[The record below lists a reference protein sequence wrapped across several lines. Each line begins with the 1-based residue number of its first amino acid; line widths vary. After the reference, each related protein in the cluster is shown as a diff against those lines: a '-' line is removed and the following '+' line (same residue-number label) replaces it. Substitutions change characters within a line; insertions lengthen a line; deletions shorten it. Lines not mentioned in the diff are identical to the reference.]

1 MSYFKKIVT
10 KWSQKI
16 GKLGP
21 NSKNKHH
28 IFHLENILLDEGWT
42 WDAINEFVLLLEAK
56 PSGSEIE
63 KRKKDKIKYQKKTKD
78 GTKEIE
84 IQAGSAADD
93 PEHEAHDQAHQYVY
107 GEKPEGEE
115 GPTQKDK
122 AGDAQMAGDRS
133 AKPGETTDSPKP
145 EPKPQASQIYKDIKP
160 GELMTG
166 ADSDIKQTGLL
177 YGYNEIIDKKTGKT
191 IFKPAPGN
199 AGSMLNE
206 IVSGEVAQILEQNPE
221 LSDKELIDLLQK
233 QFGKTTLFKENSK
246 KPKKTAGGI
255 STKAVPEGQNRELY
269 SKLMISVAS
278 GRRKYNKS
286 NREAKQNGFKNPKM
300 ENYYGHSD
308 SFESMVNDIKGKQVI
323 GPDGTPIEFEEAEE
337 LIRSGGGGDNPS
349 DTGTLTFDSD
359 SDRVIMTFHSD
370 KDSTEAIIAQSSAKA
385 EANANQDN
393 VQKLVDSKLLEP
405 EKAEAIMGENQEYVE
420 QQADIEKELKQV
432 SGSPAKFFQDNVTL
446 EDALK
451 SIHNDT
457 NQDGSADKDKTST
470 KWNSTAIKGKS
481 GPNKNLLK
489 YLDNRED
496 PSDEELLEAFLAF
509 MSDENKDDDP
519 TNDQITLM
527 DRLNRRWA
535 NKGAPD
541 VDPMIED
548 IRNRTISNET
558 DYIKRQDAIKINY
571 GGKQIGVGTFL
582 EGNTI
587 FKQFHLEAMNP
598 ESEKGV
604 HKYKGMFETNHGGLS
619 VDGEVLRKCIP
630 GVNNKED
637 FVTKFEV
644 GEATEQ
650 KGVRGSQKGRT
661 TGSKRIVYAINEKNE
676 RVEIGVKVARTKSGK
691 LGKLQTVYQ
700 WSDKMKKCFS
710 KDGKRS

>member
-28 IFHLENILLDEGWT
+28 IFHLENVLLEEGWT
-42 WDAINEFVLLLEAK
+42 WDAINEFVALLEAK
-56 PSGSEIE
+56 PSDSEVE
-63 KRKKDKIKYQKKTKD
+63 KRKKDKIKYKKKTKD

-84 IQAGSAADD
+84 IQAGTASDD

-107 GEKPEGEE
+107 GEKPEDKDD
-115 GPTQKDK
+115 TQTASPMDFDRKLGSDK
-122 AGDAQMAGDRS
+122 KVA
-133 AKPGETTDSPKP
+133 PKP
-145 EPKPQASQIYKDIKP
+145 KSSEIYKDIKP
-160 GELMTG
+160 GQLMKG
-166 ADSDIKQTGLL
+166 GDSDIKQTGLK
-177 YGYNEIIDKKTGKT
+177 YGYKEKKGV
-191 IFKPAPGN
+191 FKPAPGN

-206 IVSGEVAQILEQNPE
+206 IISGEVAQILEQNPE
-221 LSDKELIDLLQK
+221 LTDKELIDLLQK
-233 QFGKTTLFKENSK
+233 QFGNTALFKQNKDS
-246 KPKKTAGGI
+246 KKTAAGI
-255 STKAVPEGQNRELY
+255 SVKQIPEGENRGLY
-269 SKLMISVAS
+269 SKLMIAAAS
-278 GRRKYNKS
+278 GRRKHNKS
-286 NREAKQNGFKNPKM
+286 KREAKQNGFKNPKM
-300 ENYYGHSD
+300 ENYYGHSE
-308 SFESMVNDIKGKQVI
+308 SFEAMVNDIKGKNVI
-323 GPDGTPIEFEEAEE
+323 GPDGTPIDFDEAEN
-337 LIRSGGGGDNPS
+337 LIRTGGGGDNPS

-405 EKAEAIMGENQEYVE
+405 EQAEAIMGENQEYVE
-420 QQADIEKELKQV
+420 QQADIERELKQV
-432 SGSPAKFFQDNVTL
+432 SSSPAKWFQENVTL
-446 EDALK
+446 KDALK
-451 SIHNDT
+451 SIFNDT
-457 NQDGSADKDKTST
+457 NQDGSVDKDKTST
-470 KWNSTAIKGKS
+470 KWGPPKSTAVKGAS

-489 YLDNRED
+489 YLVNRED
-496 PSDEELLEAFLAF
+496 PSDEELLEAFLSYMA
-509 MSDENKDDDP
+509 DEDKDKDP
-519 TNDQITLM
+519 TDDQIALM

-548 IRNRTISNET
+548 IRNRTISNES
-558 DYIKRQDAIKINY
+558 DFIKRQDAIKINY
-571 GGKQIGVGTFL
+571 GGKEIGVGTFL
-582 EGNTI
+582 EANTI

-604 HKYKGMFETNHGGLS
+604 HKHKGMFETNHGGLS

-644 GEATEQ
+644 GDAIEQ
-650 KGVRGSQKGRT
+650 KGVSGSQKGRT

-676 RVEIGVKVARTKSGK
+676 RVEVGTKVARTKSGK

-700 WSDKMKKCFS
+700 WSDQMKKCFS
-710 KDGKRS
+710 KDGKRG

>member
-21 NSKNKHH
+21 NYKNKHH
-28 IFHLENILLDEGWT
+28 IFHLENVLLEEGWT
-42 WDAINEFVLLLEAK
+42 WDAINEFVALLEAK
-56 PSGSEIE
+56 PSDSEVE
-63 KRKKDKIKYQKKTKD
+63 KRKKDKIKYKKKTKD

-84 IQAGSAADD
+84 IQAGTASDD

-107 GEKPEGEE
+107 GEKPEDKDD
-115 GPTQKDK
+115 TQTASPMDFDRKLGSDK
-122 AGDAQMAGDRS
+122 KVA
-133 AKPGETTDSPKP
+133 PKP
-145 EPKPQASQIYKDIKP
+145 KSSEIYKDIKP
-160 GELMTG
+160 GQLMKG
-166 ADSDIKQTGLL
+166 GDSDIKQTGLK
-177 YGYNEIIDKKTGKT
+177 YGYKEKKGV
-191 IFKPAPGN
+191 FKPAPGN

-206 IVSGEVAQILEQNPE
+206 IISGEVAQILEQNPE
-221 LSDKELIDLLQK
+221 LTDKELIDLLQK
-233 QFGKTTLFKENSK
+233 QFGNTALFKQNKDS
-246 KPKKTAGGI
+246 KKTAAGI
-255 STKAVPEGQNRELY
+255 SVKQIPEGENRGLY
-269 SKLMISVAS
+269 SKLMIAAAS
-278 GRRKYNKS
+278 GRRKHNKS
-286 NREAKQNGFKNPKM
+286 KREAKQNGFKNPKM
-300 ENYYGHSD
+300 ENYYGHSE
-308 SFESMVNDIKGKQVI
+308 SFEAMVNDIKGKNVI
-323 GPDGTPIEFEEAEE
+323 GPDGTPIDFDEAEN
-337 LIRSGGGGDNPS
+337 LIRTGGGGDNPS

-405 EKAEAIMGENQEYVE
+405 EQAEAIMGENQEYVE
-420 QQADIEKELKQV
+420 QQADIERELKQV
-432 SGSPAKFFQDNVTL
+432 SSSPAKWFQENVTL
-446 EDALK
+446 KDALK
-451 SIHNDT
+451 SIFNDT
-457 NQDGSADKDKTST
+457 NQDGSVDKDKTST
-470 KWNSTAIKGKS
+470 KWGPPKSTAVKGAS

-489 YLDNRED
+489 YLVNRED
-496 PSDEELLEAFLAF
+496 PSDEELLEAFLSYMA
-509 MSDENKDDDP
+509 DEDKDKDP
-519 TNDQITLM
+519 TDDQIALM

-548 IRNRTISNET
+548 IRNRTISNES
-558 DYIKRQDAIKINY
+558 DFIKRQDAIKINY
-571 GGKQIGVGTFL
+571 GGKEIGVGTFL
-582 EGNTI
+582 EANTI

-604 HKYKGMFETNHGGLS
+604 HKHKGMFETNHGGLS

-644 GEATEQ
+644 GDAIEQ
-650 KGVRGSQKGRT
+650 KGVSGSQKGRT

-676 RVEIGVKVARTKSGK
+676 RVEVGTKVARTKSGK

-700 WSDKMKKCFS
+700 WSDQMKKCFS
-710 KDGKRS
+710 KDGKRG

>member
-1 MSYFKKIVT
+1 MSYFKKIAA
-10 KWSQKI
+10 KWSHKI
-16 GKLGP
+16 NKVEP
-21 NSKNKHH
+21 HPKNKHH
-28 IFHLENILLDEGWT
+28 IFHLENVLLDEGWN
-42 WDAINEFVLLLEAK
+42 WDSINELVALLEAK
-56 PSGSEIE
+56 PSDSEVE
-63 KRKKDKIKYQKKTKD
+63 KRKKDKIKYKKKTKD
-78 GTKEIE
+78 GAKEIE

-93 PEHEAHDQAHQYVY
+93 PEHEAHAQAHEYVY
-107 GEKPEGEE
+107 GEKP
-115 GPTQKDK
+115 KDK
-122 AGDAQMAGDRS
+122 DDTQTAEPMDFDRKIGS
-133 AKPGETTDSPKP
+133 EKEVAPKP
-145 EPKPQASQIYKDIKP
+145 EASEIYKDIKP
-160 GELMTG
+160 GQLMKG
-166 ADSDIKQTGLL
+166 GDSDIKQTGLK
-177 YGYNEIIDKKTGKT
+177 YGYKEKKGV
-191 IFKPAPGN
+191 FKPAPGN

-206 IVSGEVAQILEQNPE
+206 IISGEVSQILEQNPE

-233 QFGKTTLFKENSK
+233 QFGNTALFKQNSK
-246 KPKKTAGGI
+246 KPKETVGGI

-269 SKLMISVAS
+269 SKLMIATAS
-278 GRRKYNKS
+278 GRRKHNKAK
-286 NREAKQNGFKNPKM
+286 REAKQNKFKNPKM

-308 SFESMVNDIKGKQVI
+308 SFDAMVNDIKGKQVI

-337 LIRSGGGGDNPS
+337 LIRSGGKGDNPS
-349 DTGTLTFDSD
+349 DTATLVFDSD

-385 EANANQDN
+385 EADANQDN

-405 EKAEAIMGENQEYVE
+405 EQAEAIMGENQEYVE
-420 QQADIEKELKQV
+420 QQAEIERELKQV

-457 NQDGSADKDKTST
+457 NQDGSSDKEKTST

-481 GPNKNLLK
+481 GPNANLLK
-489 YLDNRED
+489 YLDNQED

-509 MSDENKDDDP
+509 MADENKTKDP
-519 TNDQITLM
+519 TNNQITLM

-548 IRNRTISNET
+548 IRNRTIQNET
-558 DYIKRQDAIKINY
+558 DYIERQDAIKINY
-571 GGKQIGVGTFL
+571 GGTQIGVGTFL

-587 FKQFHLEAMNP
+587 FKQFHLEAMNS

-604 HKYKGMFETNHGGLS
+604 HKHKGMFETNHGGLS

-637 FVTKFEV
+637 FVTRFEV
-644 GEATEQ
+644 GEASDQ

-661 TGSKRIVYAINEKNE
+661 TGSKKIVYAIQEKTNPDTGEVTTE
-676 RVEIGVKVARTKSGK
+676 RVEVGVKVARTKSGK

-710 KDGKRS
+710 KDGKRG

>member
-28 IFHLENILLDEGWT
+28 IFHLENVLLEEGWT
-42 WDAINEFVLLLEAK
+42 WDAINEFVALLEAK
-56 PSGSEIE
+56 PSDSEVE
-63 KRKKDKIKYQKKTKD
+63 KRKKDKIKYKKKTKD

-84 IQAGSAADD
+84 IQAGTASDD

-107 GEKPEGEE
+107 GEKPEDKDD
-115 GPTQKDK
+115 TQTASPMDFDRKLGSDK
-122 AGDAQMAGDRS
+122 KVA
-133 AKPGETTDSPKP
+133 PKP
-145 EPKPQASQIYKDIKP
+145 KSSEIYKDIKP
-160 GELMTG
+160 GQLMKG
-166 ADSDIKQTGLL
+166 GDSDIKQTGLL

-300 ENYYGHSD
+300 ENYYGHSE
-308 SFESMVNDIKGKQVI
+308 SFEAMVNDIKGKNVI
-323 GPDGTPIEFEEAEE
+323 GPDGTPIDFDEAEN
-337 LIRSGGGGDNPS
+337 LIRTGGGGDNPS

-385 EANANQDN
+385 EANVNQDN

-405 EKAEAIMGENQEYVE
+405 EQAEAIMGENQEYVE
-420 QQADIEKELKQV
+420 QQADIERELKQV

-457 NQDGSADKDKTST
+457 NQDGSADTQKTST

-481 GPNKNLLK
+481 GPNTNLLK
-489 YLDNRED
+489 YLDNQED

-509 MSDENKDDDP
+509 MADENKKKDP

-619 VDGEVLRKCIP
+619 VDGEVLRECIP

-644 GEATEQ
+644 GEAIEQ

-710 KDGKRS
+710 KDGKRG

>member
-21 NSKNKHH
+21 NYKNKHH

-42 WDAINEFVLLLEAK
+42 WDAINEFVALLEAK
-56 PSGSEIE
+56 PSDSEVE
-63 KRKKDKIKYQKKTKD
+63 KRKKDKIKYKKKTKD

-84 IQAGSAADD
+84 IQAGTASDD

-107 GEKPEGEE
+107 GEKPEDKDD
-115 GPTQKDK
+115 TQTASPMDFDRKLGSDK
-122 AGDAQMAGDRS
+122 KVA
-133 AKPGETTDSPKP
+133 PKP
-145 EPKPQASQIYKDIKP
+145 KSSEIYKDIKP
-160 GELMTG
+160 GQLMKG
-166 ADSDIKQTGLL
+166 GDSDIKQTGLK
-177 YGYNEIIDKKTGKT
+177 YGYKEKKGV
-191 IFKPAPGN
+191 FKPAPGN

-206 IVSGEVAQILEQNPE
+206 IISGEVAQILEQNPE
-221 LSDKELIDLLQK
+221 LTDKELIDLLQK
-233 QFGKTTLFKENSK
+233 QFGNTALFKQNKDS
-246 KPKKTAGGI
+246 KKTAAGI
-255 STKAVPEGQNRELY
+255 SVKQIPEGENRGLY
-269 SKLMISVAS
+269 SKLMIAAAS
-278 GRRKYNKS
+278 GRRKHNKS
-286 NREAKQNGFKNPKM
+286 KREAKQNGFKNPKM
-300 ENYYGHSD
+300 ENYYGHSE
-308 SFESMVNDIKGKQVI
+308 SFEAMVNDIKGKNVI
-323 GPDGTPIEFEEAEE
+323 GPDGTPIDFDEAEN
-337 LIRSGGGGDNPS
+337 LIRTGGGGDNPS

-405 EKAEAIMGENQEYVE
+405 EQAEAIMGENQEYVE
-420 QQADIEKELKQV
+420 QQADIERELKQV
-432 SGSPAKFFQDNVTL
+432 SSSPAKWFQENVTL
-446 EDALK
+446 KDALK
-451 SIHNDT
+451 SIFNDT
-457 NQDGSADKDKTST
+457 NQDGSVDKDKTST
-470 KWNSTAIKGKS
+470 KWGPPKSTAVKGAS

-489 YLDNRED
+489 YLVNRED
-496 PSDEELLEAFLAF
+496 PSDEELLEAFLSYMA
-509 MSDENKDDDP
+509 DEDKDKDP
-519 TNDQITLM
+519 TDDQIALM

-548 IRNRTISNET
+548 IRNRTISNES
-558 DYIKRQDAIKINY
+558 DFIKRQDAIKINY
-571 GGKQIGVGTFL
+571 GGKEIGVGTFL
-582 EGNTI
+582 EANTI

-604 HKYKGMFETNHGGLS
+604 HKHKGMFETNHGGLS

-644 GEATEQ
+644 GDAIEQ
-650 KGVRGSQKGRT
+650 KGVSGSQKGRT

-676 RVEIGVKVARTKSGK
+676 RVEVGTKVARTKSGK

-700 WSDKMKKCFS
+700 WSDQMKKCFS
-710 KDGKRS
+710 KDGKRG

>member
-1 MSYFKKIVT
+1 MSYFKKIAE
-10 KWSQKI
+10 KWSYKI
-16 GKLGP
+16 KKAEPSL
-21 NSKNKHH
+21 KNKHH
-28 IFHLENILLDEGWT
+28 IFHLENVLLEEGWT
-42 WDAINEFVLLLEAK
+42 WDAINEFMALVEAK
-56 PSGSEIE
+56 PSDSEVE
-63 KRKKDKIKYQKKTKD
+63 KKKKDKIKYKKKTKD

-84 IQAGSAADD
+84 IQAGSASDD
-93 PEHEAHDQAHQYVY
+93 PGHEAHDQAHQYVY
-107 GEKPEGEE
+107 GEKP
-115 GPTQKDK
+115 KDK
-122 AGDAQMAGDRS
+122 DDTQTAAPMDFDRKLGS
-133 AKPGETTDSPKP
+133 DKKGAPKS
-145 EPKPQASQIYKDIKP
+145 KASEIYKDIKP
-160 GELMTG
+160 GQLMKG
-166 ADSDIKQTGLL
+166 GDSDIKQTGLK
-177 YGYNEIIDKKTGKT
+177 YGYKEKKGV
-191 IFKPAPGN
+191 FKPAPGN

-221 LSDKELIDLLQK
+221 LSDDELIDLLQK
-233 QFGKTTLFKENSK
+233 QFGNTELFKQNKDS
-246 KPKKTAGGI
+246 KKTAAGI
-255 STKAVPEGQNRELY
+255 SVKQIPEGENRGLY
-269 SKLMISVAS
+269 SKLMIAAAS
-278 GRRKYNKS
+278 GRRKHNKS
-286 NREAKQNGFKNPKM
+286 KREATGNNFKKPKIQ
-300 ENYYGHSD
+300 NYYGHSE
-308 SFESMVNDIKGKQVI
+308 SFDSMVNDIQGKQVI
-323 GPDGTPIEFEEAEE
+323 GPDGTSIDLKEAEE

-349 DTGTLTFDSD
+349 DTATLVFDSN

-405 EKAEAIMGENQEYVE
+405 EQAEAIMGENQEYVE
-420 QQADIEKELKQV
+420 QQADIERELKQV
-432 SGSPAKFFQDNVTL
+432 SSSPAKFFQDNVTL

-451 SIHNDT
+451 SIFNDT
-457 NQDGSADKDKTST
+457 NQDGSVDKDKTST
-470 KWNSTAIKGKS
+470 KWGPPKSTAVKGAS

-496 PSDEELLEAFLAF
+496 PSDEELLEAFLSYMA
-509 MSDENKDDDP
+509 DEDKDDDP

-558 DYIKRQDAIKINY
+558 DFIKRQDAIKINY
-571 GGKQIGVGTFL
+571 GGKEIGVGTFL
-582 EGNTI
+582 EANTI

-604 HKYKGMFETNHGGLS
+604 HKHKGMFETNHGGLS
-619 VDGEVLRKCIP
+619 VDGEVLRKCVP
-630 GVNNKED
+630 GVSNKED

-644 GEATEQ
+644 GDATEQ
-650 KGVRGSQKGRT
+650 KGVSGSQKGRT

-676 RVEIGVKVARTKSGK
+676 RVEVGTKVARTKSGK

-700 WSDKMKKCFS
+700 WSDQMKKCFS
-710 KDGKRS
+710 KDGKRG

>member
-1 MSYFKKIVT
+1 VSYFKKIVT

-28 IFHLENILLDEGWT
+28 IFHLENVLLEEGWT
-42 WDAINEFVLLLEAK
+42 WDAINEFVLLMEAK
-56 PSGSEIE
+56 PSDSEIE
-63 KRKKDKIKYQKKTKD
+63 KRKKDKIKYTKKTKD

-93 PEHEAHDQAHQYVY
+93 PEHDAHDKAHQYVY
-107 GEKPEGEE
+107 GEKPEGEDD
-115 GPTQKDK
+115 TQTK
-122 AGDAQMAGDRS
+122 APMDFDR
-133 AKPGETTDSPKP
+133 PGSKKKEDPKP
-145 EPKPQASQIYKDIKP
+145 KASQIYKDIKP

-166 ADSDIKQTGLL
+166 ADSDIKQTGLK
-177 YGYNEIIDKKTGKT
+177 YGYNEIKDKKTGKT

-206 IVSGEVAQILEQNPE
+206 IVSGEVAQILEQNPG

-233 QFGKTTLFKENSK
+233 QFGNTKLFKENSK
-246 KPKKTAGGI
+246 DVKKTAGGI

-286 NREAKQNGFKNPKM
+286 NREAEQNGFKNPKM

-349 DTGTLTFDSD
+349 DTATLVSDSD

-385 EANANQDN
+385 EAGANQDN

-405 EKAEAIMGENQEYVE
+405 EQAEAIMGENQEYVE
-420 QQADIEKELKQV
+420 QQAEIERELKQV
-432 SGSPAKFFQDNVTL
+432 SGTPAKFFQDNVTL

-457 NQDGSADKDKTST
+457 NQDGSSDKEKTST

-481 GPNKNLLK
+481 GPNTNLLK
-489 YLDNRED
+489 YLDNQED

-509 MSDENKDDDP
+509 MADENKKKDP
-519 TNDQITLM
+519 TNNQITLM

-548 IRNRTISNET
+548 IRNRTIQNET
-558 DYIKRQDAIKINY
+558 DYIERQDAIKINY
-571 GGKQIGVGTFL
+571 GGTQIGVGTFL

-637 FVTKFEV
+637 FVTRFEV
-644 GEATEQ
+644 GEASDQ

-661 TGSKRIVYAINEKNE
+661 TGSKKIVYAIQEKTNPDTGEVTTE
-676 RVEIGVKVARTKSGK
+676 RVEVGVKVARTKSGK

-700 WSDKMKKCFS
+700 WSDNMKKCFS
-710 KDGKRS
+710 KDGKRG